1 MKPAIPLVL
10 CAVAGCTPTGATPRV
25 VGSQVQPGLA
35 VCLATIGRAD
45 VAVVP
50 EAPMSDAEI
59 AALVDCTAE
68 RAAR

>member
-1 MKPAIPLVL
+1 MRGALPFAL
-10 CAVAGCTPTGATPRV
+10 CAVAGCNPGGTGPRV

-45 VAVVP
+45 VAAVP